1 MGLKK
6 SFVLLVAVSLILI
19 STGLIFGQD
28 DTNTTTIPPSMT
40 LEPTMPELNPVEP
53 EAQWVWGEVVSVD
66 AANNQIN
73 VKFLD
78 YETDVEKEVAINV
91 DDKTTYEN
99 VQSINE
105 IKPKDTVSIDYIVN
119 PDGQN
124 IARSISIEK
133 AEEPPREG
141 PENLPPPIEKEESAP
156 VPPSTQ

>member
-40 LEPTMPELNPVEP
+40 LEPTMPELNPIEP